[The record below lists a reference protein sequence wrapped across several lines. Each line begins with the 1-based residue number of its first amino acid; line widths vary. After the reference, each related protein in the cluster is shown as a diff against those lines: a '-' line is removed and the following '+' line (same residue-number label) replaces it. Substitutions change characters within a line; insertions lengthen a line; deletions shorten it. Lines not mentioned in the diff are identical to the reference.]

1 MSSLKCFIL
10 HKAYYLCEKLYPER
24 FESCQPYFNRYY
36 EECANPNSNQD
47 ETLLTGACRPTAAAN
62 HFSDSRTTAPT
73 DIPQHRCTTGTT
85 SSNASIKTNIT
96 TKKESSTNIFENNIY
111 L

>member
-10 HKAYYLCEKLYPER
+10 YKAYYLCDMLYPER

-36 EECANPNSNQD
+36 DECGYPNSNMNK
-47 ETLLTGACRPTAAAN
+47 TVPTGACPATNHLSTPRTA
-62 HFSDSRTTAPT
+62 
-73 DIPQHRCTTGTT
+73 Q
-85 SSNASIKTNIT
+85 SSPHTT
-96 TKKESSTNIFENNIY
+96 TKNTHTAKVTSTKPSLNLFEDNIY